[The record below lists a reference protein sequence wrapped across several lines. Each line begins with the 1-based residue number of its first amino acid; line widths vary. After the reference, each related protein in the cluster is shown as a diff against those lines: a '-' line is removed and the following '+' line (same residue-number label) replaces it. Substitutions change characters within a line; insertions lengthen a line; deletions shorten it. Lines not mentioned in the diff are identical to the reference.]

1 MEIVGLEPRRSDLAR
16 GIVIARGSR
25 PLDATEQ
32 RALWEALGVAGVTE
46 PSEADGD
53 DDDDGRARQWLAA
66 PWLPPAA
73 HELDDQRAA
82 FELAAATHG
91 LETIWCV
98 KVETGIDG
106 VAWIDLAAAEGHP
119 VVPAGEPAEA
129 APAEVVDAIFEQ
141 EAEVLYS
148 APDAPSDPAL
158 APGGDDEDDEDDDD
172 DEDTDVGDDLELTS
186 DIALESHWRN
196 GVPPLEHSVVF
207 PIERYPEIID
217 DYDWE
222 SFGIALKLAGTGLPG
237 EESVVNAFF
246 ALWLSVYQDE
256 RVDEFEPFQRA
267 DVVHDRKHRSALM
280 WVERFTVPATAADQV
295 HFLLWIVARIHDILP
310 LLWARFDSVD
320 DAVKSRATG
329 GASNALPTSAPGGSS
344 ASGGMASAASGGGSA
359 ASSGASASSSAGAL
373 ASSSGSASASG
384 VGFASAATGSGVG
397 SGNAP
402 VSTGG
407 SAIGVIEGPVARATA
422 PAEEPFI
429 LAGNPLADRFRRQ
442 GEEAALA
449 WAVQQSVWS
458 RRELAGMLIEV
469 ALEHDPDD
477 PATAVVA
484 ERLLRRA
491 LAFDGRSDASGYL
504 AIVLVRQHRL
514 AEAIALARTAPSR
527 DVRLLVVG
535 ETAEHMP
542 GELDAALDL
551 LDPATLATTD
561 PEELCDLV
569 GSVARHAPAY
579 LVALL
584 ARLPGDRALVP
595 FLYNTSFSVE
605 RPQALAILRKVLAL
619 PVPPQGSGEARTALV
634 MAWNNAC
641 IHAHALG
648 DYALAVELADGGQ
661 PFGPENP
668 YIYHSAACAYAAV
681 GQIERALEQISR
693 AIEHEY
699 EHAEKMETDR
709 DLAPLHGDPR
719 FTALFSEWRTR
730 RADLN

>member
-1 MEIVGLEPRRSDLAR
+1 VEIVGLEPRRSDLAR

-25 PLDATEQ
+25 SLDATAQ
-32 RALWEALGVAGVTE
+32 RALWEALGVAGITE
-46 PSEADGD
+46 PSEAGTD

-66 PWLPPAA
+66 PWLPPAP
-73 HELDDQRAA
+73 HEVDDQRAA
-82 FELAAATHG
+82 FERVAAVHG
-91 LETIWCV
+91 LEAIWCV

-106 VAWIDLAAAEGHP
+106 VAWLDLTAAETR
-119 VVPAGEPAEA
+119 EQPAESVEPGSLSLGASA
-129 APAEVVDAIFEQ
+129 APA
-141 EAEVLYS
+141 AEVLYS
-148 APDAPSDPAL
+148 APDAPTTDPAMP
-158 APGGDDEDDEDDDD
+158 AATPDEDDDDEDDD
-172 DEDTDVGDDLELTS
+172 TSDLEDELELAS
-186 DIALESHWRN
+186 EVALESHWRN
-196 GVPPLEHSVVF
+196 GVPPLEHSVRF

-222 SFGIALKLAGTGLPG
+222 SFGIAIKLAGTAMSG
-237 EESVVNAFF
+237 EESVINAFF

-280 WVERFTVPATAADQV
+280 WVERFTVPATAPDQV
-295 HFLLWIVARIHDILP
+295 HFLLWIVARINDILP
-310 LLWARFDSVD
+310 VTWARFDSVD

-329 GASNALPTSAPGGSS
+329 GT
-344 ASGGMASAASGGGSA
+344 
-359 ASSGASASSSAGAL
+359 SSGTSDD
-373 ASSSGSASASG
+373 
-384 VGFASAATGSGVG
+384 
-397 SGNAP
+397 
-402 VSTGG
+402 
-407 SAIGVIEGPVARATA
+407 
-422 PAEEPFI
+422 PFI

-449 WAVQQSVWS
+449 WAVGQSIWS

-477 PATAVVA
+477 PGTAVVA

-491 LAFDGRSDASGYL
+491 LAFDAGSDANGYL

-514 AEAIALARTAPSR
+514 PEAIALARSAASR

-535 ETAEHMP
+535 ETAEHAP
-542 GELDAALDL
+542 GELEGALEL
-551 LDPATLATTD
+551 LDAGTLTGTD
-561 PEELCDLV
+561 PEELSDLT

-579 LVALL
+579 LGALL
-584 ARLPGDRALVP
+584 GRLPGDRALVP

-605 RPQALAILRKVLAL
+605 RPQALAILRKVLSL
-619 PVPPQGSGEARTALV
+619 PVPEREAGEARTALV

-648 DYALAVELADGGQ
+648 DYKLAVELADGGQ

-681 GQIERALEQISR
+681 GEIDRALQQVAK

-699 EHAEKMETDR
+699 EHAEKMETDP
-709 DLAPLHGDPR
+709 DLAVLQRDPR
-719 FTALFSEWRTR
+719 FGALFIEWRTR